1 LQENVFLQIRN
12 FLFAEKA
19 VNANNIHYQTKS
31 SVMCFFEKTKMQEEV
46 NRFVEFGKIF
56 DRPTRKYLAEYLK
69 KKLHLAND
77 LEKLSASLQ
86 IYNLP
91 IAQALDKILES
102 PKVRSISEKYKQA
115 SEQILLD
122 LLKWLKKIQTQLDT
136 QNPFLDEISL
146 FQRWEAT
153 PAFWWAKQWYYL
165 TNYLKEMYTA
175 QELDISFYE
184 KKFEAILRHIDL
196 FALEKEGK
204 KYEKELQ
211 ELEII
216 AEDLLTQWKALLTAK
231 RLQWEIEQ
239 AEKEQE
245 AFLQVLESK
254 IEEFSKFIELISPFA
269 NEVGHFWDMSSG
281 KWHKAGFE
289 LLEKYAQILQ
299 KEQGLRELAE
309 MLGKMREARTETN
322 EEIYENIIS
331 RKAWIADF
339 QKKDEIGGVFQDNYL
354 PNVLPSEMAFLGDS
368 ATENAFWKKYV
379 EKELLSFRYQGK
391 TLVQHDKIQYF
402 RQQKVRKKEKGPFIV
417 CVDTSGSME
426 GTPEQIAKTLC
437 FAILKMASSENRK
450 AYLINFSVG
459 IKTINLLDLANSMDL
474 LIEFLMMSFHGGTD
488 AAPALIEAIR
498 MLQSNEY
505 KEADV
510 LMISDF
516 VMFSLRED
524 IVKKIRQEQEKDTR
538 FHSLTISHKPNP
550 EIVYHFDNN
559 WQYNPESKEVIK
571 IIYKDL
577 MCLKDC

>member
-1 LQENVFLQIRN
+1 
-12 FLFAEKA
+12 
-19 VNANNIHYQTKS
+19 
-31 SVMCFFEKTKMQEEV
+31 MQEEIS
-46 NRFVEFGKIF
+46 RFIEFGKIF
-56 DRPTRKYLAEYLK
+56 DRPTRSYLVEYLK
-69 KKLHLAND
+69 KKLHLPHQFDRLAT
-77 LEKLSASLQ
+77 ALQ

-91 IAQALDKILES
+91 IAKALDKILES
-102 PKVRSISEKYKQA
+102 PKVKAITEKYNRVA
-115 SEQILLD
+115 EQVLVD
-122 LLKWLKKIQTQLDT
+122 LLKWLKKTQSNMELHS
-136 QNPFLDEISL
+136 PFADEISL

-153 PAFWWAKQWYYL
+153 PAFWWAKQWYHL
-165 TNYLKEMYTA
+165 TNYLKETYTA
-175 QELDISFYE
+175 EELDISFYE
-184 KKFEAILRHIDL
+184 KKFEEILHYIDL

-231 RLQWEIEQ
+231 RLQWEMEQ

-245 AFLQVLESK
+245 AFLQILERK

-269 NEVGHFWDMSSG
+269 NEVGRFWDISSG

-299 KEQGLRELAE
+299 KEDSLRELAE
-309 MLGKMREARTETN
+309 MLGKMRQARTETN

-331 RKAWIADF
+331 RKAWVADF
-339 QKKDEIGGVFQDNYL
+339 QKKDEIGEVYQDNYL
-354 PNVLPSEMAFLGDS
+354 PTVLPSEVAFLGDKT
-368 ATENAFWKKYV
+368 TENAFWKKYV

-391 TLVQHDKIQYF
+391 TLVQHDKIQF
-402 RQQKVRKKEKGPFIV
+402 VRQQKIRKKEKGPFIV

-437 FAILKMASSENRK
+437 FAILKMASQENRK

-459 IKTINLLDLANSMDL
+459 IKTINLSDLANSMDL

-488 AAPALIEAIR
+488 ASPALIEAIR
-498 MLQSNEY
+498 MLQTNEY

-516 VMFSLRED
+516 VMFALRED
-524 IVKKIRQEQEKDTR
+524 IIHKIRQEQEKDTR
-538 FHSLTISHKPNP
+538 FHSLIISNRPNP
-550 EIVYHFDNN
+550 EIIHHFDNN

-571 IIYKDL
+571 LIYKDL
-577 MCLKDC
+577 QSLVRSS